1 MVRTDRNGRSR
12 LSMLRWGLVPGWAKD
27 SRISHK
33 LINACA
39 EAARIKPSF
48 RTAFTSRR
56 CLIPADGF
64 YEWKRE
70 GGPKQPWLVGMKDR
84 GPFAFTGLWEH
95 WTACEGVELASASV
109 ATLGDVA
116 GRCFIP
122 RRVPI

>member
-12 LSMLRWGLVPGWAKD
+12 LSTLRWGLVPGWAKD

-95 WTACEGVELASASV
+95 WTAREGVELASASV

-122 RRVPI
+122 RRLPI